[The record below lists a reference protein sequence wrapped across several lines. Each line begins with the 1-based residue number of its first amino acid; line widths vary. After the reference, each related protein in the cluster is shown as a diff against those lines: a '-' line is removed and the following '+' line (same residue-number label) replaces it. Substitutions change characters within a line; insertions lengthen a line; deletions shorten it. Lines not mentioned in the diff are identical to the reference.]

1 MTRQFVSTV
10 SFRDLRSQQR
20 QAILLA
26 ALMVALPWAMAP
38 PADLDTEF
46 ESSTTPRAWGAG
58 GSNDTGWI
66 TLDATGADPANGT
79 SVSYTHLTL
88 PTKRIV

>member
-1 MTRQFVSTV
+1 MTRQFVSMV

-26 ALMVALPWAMAP
+26 ALMLALPWAMAP

-46 ESSTTPRAWGAG
+46 ESNTNPRAWGAG

-79 SVSYTHLTL
+79 FAYADLFLDLSLIH
-88 PTKRIV
+88 I